1 MIWHLKKHSFLTL
14 FERDHDSDQ
23 IFKAQVVQ
31 DQVGCLAEALPSV
44 AEQADGVPHQGPKE
58 GHRESAA
65 VAAAAFLDGMV
76 MVNSGE

>member
-1 MIWHLKKHSFLTL
+1 MTF
-14 FERDHDSDQ
+14 F
-23 IFKAQVVQ
+23 FKAQVVQ
-31 DQVGCLAEALPSV
+31 DQVGGMAEALPSV

-65 VAAAAFLDGMV
+65 VAAATFLGGGWWMV